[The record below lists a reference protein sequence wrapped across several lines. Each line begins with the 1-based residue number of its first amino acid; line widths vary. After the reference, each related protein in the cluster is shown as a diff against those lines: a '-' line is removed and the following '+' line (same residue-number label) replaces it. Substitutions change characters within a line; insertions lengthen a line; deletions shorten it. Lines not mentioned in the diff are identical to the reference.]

1 MAPARR
7 VAALVRERLGAYPA
21 GMLMQASTREVLRA
35 HPLFVAFEEDRFERL
50 ADGAQL
56 VELDAGQILFQRGD
70 PARAFFIVVAGQ
82 VKLFMQS
89 RSGDEKILALEQP
102 GQSFAEA
109 IMFMQGP
116 MYPVS
121 AAATEATTLVSM
133 PMRDYLQ
140 ALRDDVNTCLRLLGV
155 LSQRLHAHVQE
166 IEELT
171 LESAGNRLV
180 RHLLRRA
187 APDTEGRQRVHFDE
201 PRQMLAAQLAIKPET
216 LSRLTRT
223 LADAGLIA
231 LDGRDI
237 VIPDRK
243 RLESWGDR

>member
-1 MAPARR
+1 
-7 VAALVRERLGAYPA
+7 
-21 GMLMQASTREVLRA
+21 MLMQATTRESLRA
-35 HPLFVAFEEDRFERL
+35 HPLFVAFDDDTFDRL
-50 ADGAQL
+50 AAGATL
-56 VELDAGQILFQRGD
+56 VVLDAGQILFQRGD
-70 PARAFFIVVAGQ
+70 PARAFFIVLGGQ

-89 RSGDEKILALEQP
+89 RAGDEKILALEQP
-102 GQSFAEA
+102 GQSFGEA
-109 IMFMQGP
+109 VMFMQGP

-121 AAATEATTLVSM
+121 AAATEPTSLVSM
-133 PMRDYLQ
+133 PTRDYMQ

-155 LSQRLHAHVQE
+155 LSQRLHTHVQE

-187 APDTEGRQRVHFDE
+187 APDSEGHQRVHFDE
-201 PRQMLAAQLAIKPET
+201 TRQMLASQLAIKPET

-223 LADAGLIA
+223 LADAGLIE

-237 VIPDRK
+237 LIPDPR
-243 RLESWGDR
+243 RLEAWGDR

>member
-1 MAPARR
+1 
-7 VAALVRERLGAYPA
+7 
-21 GMLMQASTREVLRA
+21 MQATTRESLRA
-35 HPLFVAFEEDRFERL
+35 HPLFVAFDDDTFERL
-50 ADGAQL
+50 AAGATL

-70 PARAFFIVVAGQ
+70 PARSFFIVMRGQ

-89 RSGDEKILALEQP
+89 RAGDEKILALEQP

-116 MYPVS
+116 VYPVS
-121 AAATEATTLVSM
+121 AAATEASALVAM
-133 PMRDYLQ
+133 PVREYMQ

-171 LESAGNRLV
+171 LESAADRLV

-187 APDTEGRQRVHFDE
+187 APDVPGRQRVHFE
-201 PRQMLAAQLAIKPET
+201 ETRQMLASQLAVKPET
-216 LSRLTRT
+216 LSRLIRSLT
-223 LADAGLIA
+223 DAGLIE

-237 VIPDRK
+237 VIPDLR
-243 RLESWGDR
+243 RLEARGDR